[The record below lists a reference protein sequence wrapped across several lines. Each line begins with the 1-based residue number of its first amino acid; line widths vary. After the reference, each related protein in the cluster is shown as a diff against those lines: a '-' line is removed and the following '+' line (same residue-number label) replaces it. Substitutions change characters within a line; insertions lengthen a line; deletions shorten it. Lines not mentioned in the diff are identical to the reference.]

1 MLQNRTSQEF
11 RKNLE
16 KLRLHL
22 SIEEKRSRKK
32 KKKKSTRR
40 IYNNVSIKKYKTK
53 STPISPQK

>member
-32 KKKKSTRR
+32 KNQQDGST
-40 IYNNVSIKKYKTK
+40 ITFLLKNTK
-53 STPISPQK
+53 LSLHP

>member
-32 KKKKSTRR
+32 KKKSTRR

>member
-32 KKKKSTRR
+32 KKNQQDGST
-40 IYNNVSIKKYKTK
+40 ITFLLKNTK
-53 STPISPQK
+53 LSLHP